1 MIEQALSRAKKA
13 TKQGNTSVALQLYN
27 AILQSHPN
35 HHIAKKRLRQLQK
48 KLPHN
53 QSIQTQV
60 ANPSQNQIDTLANLY
75 QSGQM
80 AKTESFCRELLQSH
94 PQSLIVINVLGAAL
108 KDQGKLKD
116 AIQAFSKV
124 IQLKPDYIEAYYNR
138 GVVLQELGQ
147 LSKAVDSYNKAI
159 QLKPDYVQAY
169 NNSGLALQELG
180 QLDKALKSCE
190 QAIQLKPD
198 YAQAYNNR
206 GVVLQELEQLDKALN
221 SYEQAIQLKPDFAEA
236 YNNRGNALKEIGQV
250 DEAIDSYDK
259 AIQFKPDYAEAY
271 NNRGLALQ
279 ELGQLDKA
287 LKSCEQAIQ
296 LKPDYAQAY
305 NNRGV
310 VLQELEQLDKALN
323 SYEQAIQLKPDF
335 AEAYNNRG
343 NALKEIGQ
351 VDEAIDSYDKAIQFK
366 PDYAVAYSN
375 RNFALNYSSELTQ
388 TDIFQKHLEFEKQFG
403 RKILENKLNPLF
415 NKRRNTRLK
424 VGYISADFNN
434 HSVGYFFEPLLKS
447 HDKGS
452 IEIYCYYNN
461 ARADDTTKRLMEES
475 EHWRSIV
482 GMNDK
487 DVVNLI
493 RKDSIDILVDLVGH
507 TANNRLT
514 VFTYKPAPIQVTW
527 LGYPNTTGLSAIDYR
542 FTDDVVDP
550 IGRTDDLHSEKL
562 IRLQNGFLCYQ
573 GDKLLPPNS
582 ALPCLKREHI
592 TFGSFNNLSKVTHQ
606 VVKIWSKILQS
617 VPNSHLLLKS
627 KQLSDAKTKSRYIE
641 MFRHEGIPE
650 NRLELYS
657 WLPGKEEH
665 MELYN
670 SIDIGLDPFPYNGTT
685 TTCEALWMGVP
696 VITMFGNLHAGRVGA
711 SIMTHANLE
720 NLIAMGTDEYVN
732 MAVKYANNTDYLVK
746 LRNELRSKILR
757 SALCDN
763 NAFAKNIEK
772 AYQEMYGQY
781 LHQN

>member
-180 QLDKALKSCE
+180 
-190 QAIQLKPD
+190 
-198 YAQAYNNR
+198 
-206 GVVLQELEQLDKALN
+206 
-221 SYEQAIQLKPDFAEA
+221 
-236 YNNRGNALKEIGQV
+236 
-250 DEAIDSYDK
+250 
-259 AIQFKPDYAEAY
+259 
-271 NNRGLALQ
+271 
-279 ELGQLDKA
+279 
-287 LKSCEQAIQ
+287 
-296 LKPDYAQAY
+296 
-305 NNRGV
+305 
-310 VLQELEQLDKALN
+310 QLDKALN

>member
-1 MIEQALSRAKKA
+1 LTIEQALSRAKKA
-13 TKQGNTSVALQLYN
+13 TKQGNTAVALQLYN

-236 YNNRGNALKEIGQV
+236 YNNRGNTLKEIGQV

-259 AIQFKPDYAEAY
+259 AIE
-271 NNRGLALQ
+271 
-279 ELGQLDKA
+279 
-287 LKSCEQAIQ
+287 
-296 LKPDYAQAY
+296 
-305 NNRGV
+305 
-310 VLQELEQLDKALN
+310 
-323 SYEQAIQLKPDF
+323 
-335 AEAYNNRG
+335 
-343 NALKEIGQ
+343 
-351 VDEAIDSYDKAIQFK
+351 FK

-415 NKRRNTRLK
+415 SKKRNTRLK

-452 IEIYCYYNN
+452 IEVYCYYNN

-507 TANNRLT
+507 TAKNRLT

>member
-1 MIEQALSRAKKA
+1 LSPPKQLTIEQALSRAKKA

-35 HHIAKKRLRQLQK
+35 HHIAKKRLRQLQI

-169 NNSGLALQELG
+169 NNS
-180 QLDKALKSCE
+180 
-190 QAIQLKPD
+190 
-198 YAQAYNNR
+198 
-206 GVVLQELEQLDKALN
+206 
-221 SYEQAIQLKPDFAEA
+221 
-236 YNNRGNALKEIGQV
+236 
-250 DEAIDSYDK
+250 
-259 AIQFKPDYAEAY
+259 
-271 NNRGLALQ
+271 GLALQ

-641 MFRHEGIPE
+641 MFKHEGIPE

>member
-1 MIEQALSRAKKA
+1 LSPPKQLTIEQALSRAKKA

-190 QAIQLKPD
+190 QAIQLK
-198 YAQAYNNR
+198 
-206 GVVLQELEQLDKALN
+206 L
-221 SYEQAIQLKPDFAEA
+221 
-236 YNNRGNALKEIGQV
+236 
-250 DEAIDSYDK
+250 
-259 AIQFKPDYAEAY
+259 DYAEAY
-271 NNRGLALQ
+271 NNYGYVLE

-287 LKSCEQAIQ
+287 F
-296 LKPDYAQAY
+296 
-305 NNRGV
+305 
-310 VLQELEQLDKALN
+310 N

-415 NKRRNTRLK
+415 SKRRNTRLK

-493 RKDSIDILVDLVGH
+493 KKDSIDILVDLVGH
-507 TANNRLT
+507 TAKNRLT

-641 MFRHEGIPE
+641 MFKHEGIPE

>member
-1 MIEQALSRAKKA
+1 LTIEQALSRAKKA
-13 TKQGNTSVALQLYN
+13 TKQGNTAVALQLYN

-159 QLKPDYVQAY
+159 QLKPDYAQAY

-236 YNNRGNALKEIGQV
+236 YNNRGNT
-250 DEAIDSYDK
+250 
-259 AIQFKPDYAEAY
+259 
-271 NNRGLALQ
+271 
-279 ELGQLDKA
+279 
-287 LKSCEQAIQ
+287 
-296 LKPDYAQAY
+296 
-305 NNRGV
+305 
-310 VLQELEQLDKALN
+310 
-323 SYEQAIQLKPDF
+323 
-335 AEAYNNRG
+335 
-343 NALKEIGQ
+343 LKEIGQ

-415 NKRRNTRLK
+415 SKRRNTRLK

-452 IEIYCYYNN
+452 IEVYCYYNN

-507 TANNRLT
+507 TAKNRLT

-641 MFRHEGIPE
+641 MFKHEGIPE